1 MGIHGVGNSY
11 TANATLTSVKHE
23 AGKGA
28 SLTQSTEV
36 NAGSDKKAQESS
48 TVTLSG
54 RAIMASRLFSSESG
68 EPPVLPSIR
77 TNGEYMGMLPQ
88 HFLTESDRSL
98 ISEMYELAHE
108 EGVDLRYVDQLAR
121 DLGHYRRH
129 DNGTMLISFNEG
141 SYDLQGR
148 KQTVSFTEKDAATA
162 ERILSGGAL
171 SSTDIDQGFIRWRL
185 DPGIGF
191 SLSSNL
197 DFLESMI
204 MQFPSRAD
212 EVAELG
218 SKFSSYVR
226 LENNYILH
234 TADEVTLHRPSISEA
249 PTEEDSVKEALASF
263 QISKHGL
270 NERLLEGFFGKSE
283 AKSTEQSLL
292 SRLFD
297 LLKISNTSKRG

>member
-1 MGIHGVGNSY
+1 MGIHGVGNNYIAS
-11 TANATLTSVKHE
+11 ATLTSVKHE
-23 AGKGA
+23 AGKDA

-36 NAGSDKKAQESS
+36 NIRGDKQAQEIS

-98 ISEMYELAHE
+98 ISEMYELAYE
-108 EGVDLRYVDQLAR
+108 EGVDLQYVDQLAR
-121 DLGHYRRH
+121 DLGHYRKH
-129 DNGTMLISFNEG
+129 DDGSMRGSFNES

-162 ERILSGGAL
+162 ERILSGSAL
-171 SSTDIDQGFIRWRL
+171 SSTRLDQGFIRWRL
-185 DPGIGF
+185 DPGQGF
-191 SLSSNL
+191 NLSSNH
-197 DFLESMI
+197 DFLEQMVI
-204 MQFPSRAD
+204 QFSSRAN

-218 SKFSSYVR
+218 SKFSTHVWV
-226 LENNYILH
+226 ENNYILH
-234 TADEVTLHRPSISEA
+234 TADEVTLHRPGVSEA
-249 PTEEDSVKEALASF
+249 STEEDQAKEALESF

-283 AKSTEQSLL
+283 AKSTEQNLL

>member
-1 MGIHGVGNSY
+1 MGIHGVGSSY
-11 TANATLTSVKHE
+11 IANATLASVKHE
-23 AGKGA
+23 AGKDV

-36 NAGSDKKAQESS
+36 NVRGDKQAQESS

-68 EPPVLPSIR
+68 EPPVLPNIR

-98 ISEMYELAHE
+98 ISEMYELAYE
-108 EGVDLRYVDQLAR
+108 EGVDLRYVDQLAK
-121 DLGHYRRH
+121 DLGRYRKYDDGSMR
-129 DNGTMLISFNEG
+129 GSFNES

-148 KQTVSFTEKDAATA
+148 KQTVSFTEKDATTA
-162 ERILSGGAL
+162 ERILSGSAL
-171 SSTDIDQGFIRWRL
+171 SSTRLDQGFIRWRL
-185 DPGIGF
+185 DPGQGF
-191 SLSSNL
+191 NLSSNH
-197 DFLESMI
+197 DFLEQMVT
-204 MQFPSRAD
+204 QFSSGGN

-234 TADEVTLHRPSISEA
+234 TADEVTLHRPSVSEA
-249 PTEEDSVKEALASF
+249 STEEDQFKEALASF
-263 QISKHGL
+263 QTTKQDL

-283 AKSTEQSLL
+283 ARKTEQSLL

>member
-1 MGIHGVGNSY
+1 
-11 TANATLTSVKHE
+11 
-23 AGKGA
+23 
-28 SLTQSTEV
+28 
-36 NAGSDKKAQESS
+36 
-48 TVTLSG
+48 
-54 RAIMASRLFSSESG
+54 
-68 EPPVLPSIR
+68 
-77 TNGEYMGMLPQ
+77 MGMLPQ

-98 ISEMYELAHE
+98 ISEVYELAYE
-108 EGVDLRYVDQLAR
+108 KGVDLRYVDQLAR
-121 DLGHYRRH
+121 DLGRYRKH

-148 KQTVSFTEKDAATA
+148 KQTISFTEKDAATA

-191 SLSSNL
+191 GLSSNL
-197 DFLESMI
+197 DFLEQMVI
-204 MQFPSRAD
+204 QFSSRAD

-218 SKFSSYVR
+218 AKFSTHVWI
-226 LENNYILH
+226 ENNYILH
-234 TADEVTLHRPSISEA
+234 TADEVTLHRPSVSEA
-249 PTEEDSVKEALASF
+249 PTEEDQVKEALASF

-283 AKSTEQSLL
+283 ARNTAQSLL